1 MVESI
6 THSGNLELGNVSM
19 YVMVT
24 KTGKRLISASSVFSA
39 VGRSRRGEKRVAN
52 YPAFIGAKNLIQFIS
67 DDLRSKIEPIK
78 YKAKN
83 GRISEA
89 YDATI
94 IPDIADLYIEAH
106 KKGALTVKQEEV
118 YERSLIII
126 RSLAKVGM
134 VGLIDE
140 ATGFQFDREGQ
151 ALQKLLSAYISDDLL
166 KYMPHFPMEY
176 YQEIYRLY
184 GISDSFD
191 PKDTRHPSFIGNFT
205 NKYVYGVFPDE
216 VMKEIREKNP
226 TSTAPSGL
234 VYRGH
239 KNFQFLTESVGIPQ
253 LDKQLAK
260 LVGVMQLSD
269 DKNDFDKK
277 FKKVFSKELERKR
290 VQDDIKK
297 GILPL
302 ELE

>member
-24 KTGKRLISASSVFSA
+24 KTGKRLISASSVFNA

-106 KKGALTVKQEEV
+106 EKGALTVKQEEV

-140 ATGFQFDREGQ
+140 ATGYQFD
-151 ALQKLLSAYISDDLL
+151 
-166 KYMPHFPMEY
+166 
-176 YQEIYRLY
+176 
-184 GISDSFD
+184 
-191 PKDTRHPSFIGNFT
+191 
-205 NKYVYGVFPDE
+205 
-216 VMKEIREKNP
+216 
-226 TSTAPSGL
+226 
-234 VYRGH
+234 
-239 KNFQFLTESVGIPQ
+239 
-253 LDKQLAK
+253 
-260 LVGVMQLSD
+260 
-269 DKNDFDKK
+269 
-277 FKKVFSKELERKR
+277 
-290 VQDDIKK
+290 
-297 GILPL
+297 
-302 ELE
+302 